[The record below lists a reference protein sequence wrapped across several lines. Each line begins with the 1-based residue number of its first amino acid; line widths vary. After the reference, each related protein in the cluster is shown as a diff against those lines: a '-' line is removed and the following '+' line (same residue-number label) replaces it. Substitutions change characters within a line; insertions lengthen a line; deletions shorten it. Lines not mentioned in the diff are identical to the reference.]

1 MSNQK
6 GCDSNFFREFSVENV
21 QFKMSLFNVRVEAVL
36 LLLCALLP
44 LQCAGGSCC
53 AFTLRPPVNTHQSYD
68 VARLRA
74 HQEKIFG
81 ELMCGSVARKAF
93 HKAE

>member
-1 MSNQK
+1 MS
-6 GCDSNFFREFSVENV
+6 FFNA
-21 QFKMSLFNVRVEAVL
+21 RVEAVL
-36 LLLCALLP
+36 LYFGPSSPYNARVEAVVLFLA
-44 LQCAGGSCC
+44 
-53 AFTLRPPVNTHQSYD
+53 PPVNTHQSYD

-74 HQEKIFG
+74 HQKKIG

>member
-1 MSNQK
+1 MRGWK
-6 GCDSNFFREFSVENV
+6 
-21 QFKMSLFNVRVEAVL
+21 QFCFYFAPSSPYNARVEAVV
-36 LLLCALLP
+36 LLP
-44 LQCAGGSCC
+44 CA
-53 AFTLRPPVNTHQSYD
+53 PPVNTHQSYD

-74 HQEKIFG
+74 HQNKIG